1 MKLPVLTLWAALIED
16 YTQVC
21 PLTEVNRPLLCAVVM
36 RAAIPEVE
44 RPILLWCTTLFSSN
58 DMLGYRPR
66 PEDKIHETLRFHC
79 VA

>member
-21 PLTEVNRPLLCAVVM
+21 RLTEVNRPLLCAAVM

-44 RPILLWCTTLFSSN
+44 RPILL
-58 DMLGYRPR
+58 
-66 PEDKIHETLRFHC
+66 
-79 VA
+79 